1 MNMLRRIYDKLF
13 VNYSRISKDVS
24 FKISSNF
31 KKIDSDILMLK
42 EKNSNIENEILKVKA
57 SLINSNYVNSE
68 LFLLKDKGKKKIL
81 SVGFYGAPNL
91 GD

>member
-42 EKNSNIENEILKVKA
+42 EKILILKMK
-57 SLINSNYVNSE
+57 S
-68 LFLLKDKGKKKIL
+68 
-81 SVGFYGAPNL
+81 
-91 GD
+91 